1 MGVEAGEAFLV
12 GEIGPER
19 EPHVGPRGQ
28 DHLLARSL
36 LCVGRLPATEGCQ
49 LLVLSFN
56 LLAERTGEHLAGL
69 GTCPL
74 GSAEHLD
81 SAGV

>member
-1 MGVEAGEAFLV
+1 MGIEASEAFLV
-12 GEIGPER
+12 GKVRPEC
-19 EPHVGPRGQ
+19 EPHVRPWGQ

-36 LCVGRLPATEGCQ
+36 LCVRCLPATEGCQ

-56 LLAERTGEHLAGL
+56 LLAERMGE
-69 GTCPL
+69 C
-74 GSAEHLD
+74 SAEFGTYLLESPEHWG